1 MMTVKSENE
10 RMKIAKVTKWD
21 WRKLVVAIIAGG
33 GTMHSGI
40 ARIDKVRIRYIL
52 IINKIYD
59 KMNTDVYDE
68 VCVYF
73 MSVVLPLSYIVSV
86 NEYGVGTN
94 QFKCYRDC
102 DEQ

>member
-1 MMTVKSENE
+1 MY
-10 RMKIAKVTKWD
+10 
-21 WRKLVVAIIAGG
+21 
-33 GTMHSGI
+33 
-40 ARIDKVRIRYIL
+40 YIL

-59 KMNTDVYDE
+59 KMSTDVGYD

-102 DEQ
+102 DE